1 MGSQIRLHQVSSFA
15 WTFLVIVMDFELLPE
30 KV

>member
-1 MGSQIRLHQVSSFA
+1 MASQIRLNQASFA
-15 WTFLVIVMDFELLPE
+15 WTFLVIVMDFELLTE